1 MVIKQRFVLDEARR
15 SFLDLTARTKWT
27 DVRLSVGGTSL
38 GPPLSRADLRDG
50 QSYTLADGS
59 ELLIQL
65 EMPFLMPTLRIERD
79 GMVVPGSDASPESLS
94 ERAGRWL
101 IGIGVLNFLL
111 GFGAT
116 SMSMASMRNA
126 FFLVGVFFVATGF
139 FARRGSLPALVLGT
153 GLFFLGALQGL
164 SNANMVTIVLQIA
177 ILTPMFRALYAHYLD
192 RTSAARPLRRDHVPL
207 AVVKSAIR
215 PRTEFAETIA
225 PSSRPRMAG
234 PGLAGASGVGGAV
247 PGPVAAPPAV
257 APALIAPAPGGGG
270 AEPSDSKFGPY
281 VVTGTLGSGGMATVY
296 RARQTS
302 VGRDVALKVITGNHN
317 AEPEF
322 GERFRRE
329 AETTA
334 RLSHPHIL
342 KVFDF
347 GEEAGRPYLAMEYMS
362 GGTLRGRIGASAL
375 PVAQVL
381 KWAEQVGQAI
391 HSAHTQGVVHRDRQA
406 RERSAR
412 SNRQRIP
419 GRLRPRAAQ
428 QRQEQPDPDGNADG
442 EPVLHV
448 AGAVGR
454 GGGDRGRGPVCVWD
468 DALRV
473 ALRQPALSRRDPP
486 CAHGS
491 ASQGPSAVDPRV
503 AAKPASRDG
512 HLLRQGPEQGAGS
525 TLFRRRGHGRC
536 VASGFEGRRR
546 RSVSASGFS
555 AFAPRPV
562 RAAGCDSPEILDGSG
577 SVAHRNRRGRR
588 GCPGR
593 LGSMAPAFRSRPRVP
608 SRARSRAGGPAATDG
623 ATADVRANGRAN
635 GRARGERAH
644 SSCDPRR
651 RRARSSLP
659 NSLMLRS
666 VAP

>member
-50 QSYTLADGS
+50 QSYTLPDGS

-164 SNANMVTIVLQIA
+164 SNANMVTIALQIA

-207 AVVKSAIR
+207 AVVKSVIR

-247 PGPVAAPPAV
+247 PGPVATPPAV

-362 GGTLRGRIGASAL
+362 GGTLRGRIGAAAL

-391 HSAHTQGVVHRDRQA
+391 HSAHTQGVVHRDIKPENVLLDQTGNAFLADFGLA
-406 RERSAR
+406 RL
-412 SNRQRIP
+412 SNAKSNLTQMGTQMGSPSYMSPEQWDGAEVTEAADLYAFGTMLFELLSGSPPYRAATLPALMAQHLKAPVPSIRA
-419 GRLRPRAAQ
+419 LRPSLPPAMDTFFAKALNKAPDQRFSDAA
-428 QRQEQPDPDGNADG
+428 AM
-442 EPVLHV
+442 V
-448 AGAVGR
+448 
-454 GGGDRGRGPVCVWD
+454 
-468 DALRV
+468 DALKQALRGAAVAQPSRNRV
-473 ALRQPALSRRDPP
+473 APSMAGPRLSRQSSSL
-486 CAHGS
+486 GS
-491 ASQGPSAVDPRV
+491 WVESLRSSPAGIAVAVIAVAILIGAWRRATPSLP
-503 AAKPASRDG
+503 
-512 HLLRQGPEQGAGS
+512 S
-525 TLFRRRGHGRC
+525 T
-536 VASGFEGRRR
+536 VS
-546 RSVSASGFS
+546 SASGRRIPTRPQR
-555 AFAPRPV
+555 PRPWLPPL
-562 RAAGCDSPEILDGSG
+562 CQD
-577 SVAHRNRRGRR
+577 
-588 GCPGR
+588 
-593 LGSMAPAFRSRPRVP
+593 
-608 SRARSRAGGPAATDG
+608 
-623 ATADVRANGRAN
+623 
-635 GRARGERAH
+635 
-644 SSCDPRR
+644 
-651 RRARSSLP
+651 RRATCPTGSAMP
-659 NSLMLRS
+659 PTA
-666 VAP
+666 APWTR